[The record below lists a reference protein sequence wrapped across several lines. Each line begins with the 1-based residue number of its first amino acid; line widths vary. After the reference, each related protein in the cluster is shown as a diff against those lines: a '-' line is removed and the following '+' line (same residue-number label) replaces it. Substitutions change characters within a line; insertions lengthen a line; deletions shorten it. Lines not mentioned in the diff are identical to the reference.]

1 MQHDFLKV
9 GCSCLEFSGS
19 CIYFEKIYPPSF
31 FISCAIFTTM
41 EVKEEML
48 ALAEK
53 LKIYQDTYYKEGK
66 SLVSDSEYDRLTD
79 RLIALEKEFPDY
91 AAPDSPTKRVGS
103 DLTNDFPEIQHT
115 IPVLSLDKA
124 YSEESVLDFFTRTID
139 KTGGELSFA
148 AEEKIDGI
156 SMVLYYEDGI
166 LVRAVTRGNG
176 SVGNDVTPNIVTIP
190 SIPLSLPEP
199 LDIAVRG
206 EVYLPKKEFEKVN
219 ATLPEDERAA
229 NPRNLAAG
237 TVRRQ
242 KSQEAARIPLDMY
255 CYEGFWGDEDSTPKD
270 HLHIMKKLSDL
281 GFRIN
286 PDFAFFSRTKEE
298 AERKL
303 KEAGLEGAPYGFG
316 DLKEYISQMTEKRPG
331 LDHEIDGLVFKI
343 NELGVRNN
351 LGYTEHHPR
360 WAIAYKFESPQAES
374 VLLGI
379 TIQVGRTGRITPVAE
394 IAPTSLG
401 GSTIRRAT
409 LHNQEYID
417 SLELAIGDK
426 VSITKRGDVIPAV
439 EEVVEKNESGNTTYH
454 IPSTCPCCGTEL
466 VHKGVHLFC
475 PNYNCPDQAK
485 GRISFFSSRDQMDI
499 DSLGP
504 KTVELLWKN
513 KLLSRVE
520 DIYTLDYSEILE
532 RKIPGIGEKTVEALK
547 KAVIQSKERPYRT
560 VLASLGIPDCG
571 AKTAQLL
578 SEGGFDSLEKLR
590 LASER
595 GDTSVFLSI
604 KGMGEETAKTLIEAF
619 KDPNLLQTIQAF
631 TSLGLHVSEDMD
643 KKEEGEEP
651 QIFQG
656 EVWCVTGSFE
666 NFNPRSKA
674 LKEIEKRG
682 GRTVSSVTGK
692 TTHLLAGKGGGS
704 KRAEAEKLGVK
715 IISEDEFLLLL
726 DIKTGEKK
734 EEEAIEGFLF

>member
-1 MQHDFLKV
+1 MQ
-9 GCSCLEFSGS
+9 S
-19 CIYFEKIYPPSF
+19 
-31 FISCAIFTTM
+31 
-41 EVKEEML
+41 L
-48 ALAEK
+48 AAK

-91 AAPDSPTKRVGS
+91 AAPDSPTRRVGS
-103 DLTNDFPEIQHT
+103 DLTNDFPEVNHT

-124 YSEESVLDFFTRTID
+124 YTKENVLDFFNRSIE
-139 KTGGELSFA
+139 KEGEALSFA

-166 LVRAVTRGNG
+166 LARAVTRGNG
-176 SVGNDVTPNIVTIP
+176 AVGNDVTPNIVTIP
-190 SIPLSLPEP
+190 SVPLSLSEP
-199 LDIAVRG
+199 LDLAVRG
-206 EVYLPKKEFEKVN
+206 EVYLPKADFEKVN
-219 ATLPEDERAA
+219 ATLSEDEKAA

-255 CYEGFWGDEDSTPKD
+255 CYEGFFDDDEIAPKD
-270 HLHIMKKLSDL
+270 HLHILKKLSDL

-286 PDFAFFSRTKEE
+286 PDFAFFSTTKEK
-298 AERKL
+298 AEEKL
-303 KEAGLEGAPYGFG
+303 REAGLTGKAYGFSELQ
-316 DLKEYISQMTEKRPG
+316 DYIDEIAKKRPG

-343 NELGVRNN
+343 NELNVRED

-374 VLLGI
+374 VLLDV
-379 TIQVGRTGRITPVAE
+379 TVQVGRTGRITPVAE
-394 IAPTSLG
+394 IAPTALG

-417 SLELAIGDK
+417 SLELAIGDR

-439 EEVVEKNESGNTTYH
+439 EEVVEKNESGNTTYR
-454 IPSTCPCCGTEL
+454 IPSVCPCCGSEL

-475 PNYNCPDQAK
+475 PNYNCPDQVK
-485 GRISFFSSRDQMDI
+485 GRIAFFSSRDQMDI
-499 DSLGP
+499 ESLGP
-504 KTVELLWKN
+504 KTVELLWEN
-513 KLLSRVE
+513 KILSRVE
-520 DIYTLDYSEILE
+520 DIYSIDYSALSDM
-532 RKIPGIGEKTVEALK
+532 KIPGIGEKTVKALK
-547 KAVIQSKERPYRT
+547 EGVEKSKSQPYRT
-560 VLASLGIPDCG
+560 VLASLGIPDVG
-571 AKTAQLL
+571 KKTASILA
-578 SEGGFDSLEKLR
+578 EGGFDSLEKLR
-590 LASER
+590 LASAT
-595 GDTSVFLSI
+595 GDASPFLAI

-619 KDPNLLQTIQAF
+619 KDENLLRTIDALSSF
-631 TSLGLHVSEDMD
+631 GLHVSEDQD
-643 KKEEGEEP
+643 KKEEAEEA

-656 EVWCVTGSFE
+656 EVWCATGSFK

-704 KRAEAEKLGVK
+704 KRAEAEKLGVR
-715 IISEDEFLLLL
+715 IISEEQFLDLLGIKASEKDEGPVQ
-726 DIKTGEKK
+726 GE
-734 EEEAIEGFLF
+734 LF